1 MSQIQQNILWD
12 RYKHK
17 LKHAQTCICEMVGI
31 KEALVECAYTFDVE
45 KSSTQH
51 IKYRRE
57 KTHTHTKTD
66 KYDFKKL
73 KMSWSSN
80 KKIKDKTSLR
90 DYVIGKAVAYLSL
103 KTGIQHSGK
112 ITITGFKKLHSRRP
126 GNS

>member
-1 MSQIQQNILWD
+1 MNQIQQNILWD

-57 KTHTHTKTD
+57 KTHTQKNQTNMTSKNLKCPEVQT
-66 KYDFKKL
+66 KKL
-73 KMSWSSN
+73 K
-80 KKIKDKTSLR
+80 T
-90 DYVIGKAVAYLSL
+90 
-103 KTGIQHSGK
+103 
-112 ITITGFKKLHSRRP
+112 KLAW
-126 GNS
+126 GTM